1 MKVPKK
7 EKSYQMRLNTEW
19 CLFVRNGIVNPL
31 VDFIEQ
37 LLYSDIYHDI
47 KLHSMLDV
55 FGYI

>member
-1 MKVPKK
+1 
-7 EKSYQMRLNTEW
+7 MRLNTEW

-37 LLYSDIYHDI
+37 LLYCDIYHDI